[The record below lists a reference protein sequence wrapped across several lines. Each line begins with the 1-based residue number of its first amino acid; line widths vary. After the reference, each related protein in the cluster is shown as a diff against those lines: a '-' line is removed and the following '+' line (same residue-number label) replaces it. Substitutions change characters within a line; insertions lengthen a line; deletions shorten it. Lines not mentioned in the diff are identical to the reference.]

1 MHPLVQLASRLRAP
15 DLVRVVVR
23 ARPHL
28 KGISGGLVAAREI
41 DAEAC
46 KELDQDRRNYVSCR
60 VPWFSTAI
68 RKSLV

>member
-1 MHPLVQLASRLRAP
+1 MHPLVQLESRLRAP

-23 ARPHL
+23 ARPDL
-28 KGISGGLVAAREI
+28 KGIPGGLVAARKI

-46 KELDQDRRNYVSCR
+46 KELDKDRRNYVHCR